1 MSENYQFE
9 IEKDDITALMKKNSK
24 ARTER
29 DFEKAMQKINA
40 STNKGIG
47 LLFIKNRVN
56 KLKEKLL
63 EELEAEKESIL
74 KDSHDRKEIEKE
86 LIAYMTDIGDKLK
99 RIVNKDEGFK
109 VTDAYGIYNSNIK
122 TTTGYRNSGDIILEF
137 KHRNEVFFSVSINIK
152 EQKGV
157 LGYGVAATNSKVNG
171 TTLLIQKNKKY
182 FTDIVNQLNI
192 PEIYKMHLVMLEF
205 YKKNNHKNGIYGLYA
220 IESFLR
226 NNLSENKLYKNS
238 NVLLADLE
246 AVKDMVSLNSDLRL
260 SVLSKEGLEKI
271 SK

>member
-1 MSENYQFE
+1 MSKDYNFE

-40 STNKGIG
+40 CTNKGIG
-47 LLFIKNRVN
+47 LLFVKNRVN

-86 LIAYMTDIGDKLK
+86 LICYMTDIGEKLK

-109 VTDAYGIYNSNIK
+109 VTDSHGIYNSHIHTK
-122 TTTGYRNSGDIILEF
+122 KGYRNSGDMVLEF
-137 KHRNEVFFSVSINIK
+137 KHRNEVFFSVSIK
-152 EQKGV
+152 MKGKSAS
-157 LGYGVAATNSKVNG
+157 LDYSVAATYSKPNG
-171 TTLLIQKNKKY
+171 TTLLIQKNKEY
-182 FTDIVNQLNI
+182 FVDIINQLNI
-192 PEIYKMHLVMLEF
+192 PEIYKIHLVMFEF
-205 YKKNNHKNGIYGLYA
+205 YNKNNHKNGIYGIYA

-226 NNLSENKLYKNS
+226 NNLSENKLYKDS
-238 NVLLADLE
+238 SVLLADLE
-246 AVKDMVSLNSDLRL
+246 AVKDMVALNSDLRL

-271 SK
+271 IK